1 MTPPTYKSPTRIISW
16 LAGIVLGIMVI
27 IFPGGYFL
35 ISYNYTVGNLETEAE
50 IISWIVSQIISS
62 NPDMWQF
69 EKVRIEE
76 YLSRRPRKG
85 YPETRRVLNRNNELI
100 GQSSDTLPAPVL
112 SRSAR
117 LFDSGNVVGRLE
129 VSRSLRPI
137 LTRTLVLGLIMM
149 PLGVG
154 VFMVLR
160 IIPIHLIRKRI
171 ENALNKERDTA
182 QRYLD
187 IAGVMLVAIDAG
199 NMVTMINRKGC
210 EVLGCPERDI
220 LRNNW
225 FDSFVPEKN
234 RGEARDL
241 LKHLARQNPGQHTRL
256 ESPVLTSFG
265 DERVIEWHHI
275 PLTDALGQFA
285 GILSSGEDITERRN
299 LEAQLRHSQKMDA
312 IGQFAGGVAHDFN
325 NIITVIIGYCSVMQ
339 MQMAEEDPQR
349 QNIKQVLA
357 AADRAAN
364 LTRSLLLLSRKE
376 SINPRKAD
384 LNEIVTNVGKFISRI
399 IGEDIRL
406 KTALCKAPL
415 EVCVDSGQIEQI
427 LMNLSTNSRD
437 AMEKGGTLAI
447 ETSLYQI
454 TNTFVQAHG
463 YGSPGKYALLTVSD
477 SGKGMVEK
485 TRKRIFEPFFTTK
498 EIGKGTGLGL
508 SIVYGIVKQHSGFI
522 NVYSEI
528 GEGTTFKVYLP
539 IISGKNEEGHE
550 IPVLEL
556 AKTGTETIL
565 VAEDDTSV
573 RTLVESIL
581 KEFGYKVLLA
591 NDGQHAVQV
600 FSTNKKSIQLVL
612 MDIIMPRKSGRE
624 AFKEIREMEPGIKVL
639 FMSGYTTEII
649 RNRGEFEKSV
659 ELIAKPVQPLELLGR
674 IRETLDR
681 A

>member
-50 IISWIVSQIISS
+50 INSWIVSQIISS

-199 NMVTMINRKGC
+199 NRVTMINRKGC
-210 EVLGCPERDI
+210 EVLGYPERDI

-312 IGQFAGGVAHDFN
+312 IGQLAGGVAHDFN

-477 SGKGMVEK
+477 SGKGMDEK

-624 AFKEIREMEPGIKVL
+624 AFKEIREMEPGINL
-639 FMSGYTTEII
+639 FMGGYTTEII